1 MNNQVLRQF
10 VPLNELTS
18 DNLQSLAQKTRIEI
32 LAKGKALFK
41 RGDNDN
47 FSYYLLSGELLL
59 LGEGN
64 DRKSILGGTAPTRF
78 PLEHHRPR
86 RYTAIAESDC
96 HFFRVDNDMLDILLT
111 WDQNA
116 GMMVADLD
124 AEEGAANEGD
134 ESDWMTMMLRSEIF
148 HRIPPSNIQA
158 VFMRMEP
165 LPVGKGEVIIRQGAD
180 GDYYYFIQKGRCVVT
195 HTTKSGKEI
204 KLAELEAGTGFGEEA
219 LISDNKRNANVTM
232 LSDGVLMRMAKQDF
246 VELLKAPVLQTV
258 DYAEARKMAAEGAVW
273 LDVRLESEHKNVA
286 IPGSSNIPLYLLR
299 LKSSTLDH
307 DRKYIVYCDT
317 GRRSASAAYLLSER
331 GYDAYVL
338 EGGLRSL
345 QKEETPAA

>member
-10 VPLNELTS
+10 IPLNELTS
-18 DNLQSLAQKTRIEI
+18 DNLQSLAQKTPIET

-41 RGDNDN
+41 RGDRDN
-47 FSYYLLSGELLL
+47 FSFYLLSGELLL
-59 LGEGN
+59 LGEDN
-64 DRKSILGGTAPTRF
+64 DKKTIRGGTSPTRF

-116 GMMVADLD
+116 GMMVADLE
-124 AEEGAANEGD
+124 AEDGAANED
-134 ESDWMTMMLRSEIF
+134 DSSDWMTMMLRSEIF

-158 VFMRMEP
+158 VFMRMKP
-165 LPVGKGEVIIRQGAD
+165 LPVSEGEVVIKQGDD
-180 GDYYYFIQKGRCVVT
+180 GDYYYFIQKGRCVIT
-195 HTTKSGKEI
+195 HSTKSGKEI

-232 LSDGVLMRMAKQDF
+232 LTDGTLMRMAKRDF
-246 VELLKAPVLQTV
+246 VELLKAPVLKNL
-258 DYAEARKMAAEGAVW
+258 DYARAKEMVTKGAAW

-286 IPGSSNIPLYLLR
+286 IPDSMNIPLYLLR
-299 LKSSTLDH
+299 IKSRNLDH
-307 DRKYIVYCDT
+307 NVKYIVYCDT
-317 GRRSASAAYLLSER
+317 GRRSSSAAYLLSER
-331 GYDAYVL
+331 GYDAYFL

-345 QKEETPAA
+345 QKEEAPAA